1 MSIWE
6 INMNNKFL
14 LLFLVFFVSLNGVHA
29 LEDGVTIPIVAD
41 RSTDRGDEGILLGAQ
56 VIVTNGTGHVFVDTN
71 PYTQVDL
78 QGSARL
84 AAMVASDVLGIDERA
99 YDFYYIIDI
108 SSPIIGGP
116 SAGGALTV
124 ATIAAMNNWTVK
136 PGIVMTGMINP
147 DESIGPVGGI
157 PYKLEAAAASN
168 ATLFLVPQGQ
178 STVTIQNTTIKTN
191 GPFIINQV
199 KTENVDVVE
208 LGKKL
213 NVTVKEVGTIQE
225 AVLAFTGHEINMPT
239 FNGTILTSDY
249 LDLLK
254 PLAAKLKNESG
265 IMYTGT
271 ESLAPNDDFLK
282 QAKDIQANA
291 NNMYDEQK
299 YYAATSLYFNS
310 MIDIRIAQWNYG
322 YAKAPD
328 KEQYLTGLVNGVENQ
343 IQSSEK
349 DLDNFKLFGVSDAG
363 AVGAAES
370 RITAAR
376 AKLEEAKTLND
387 SAEKIQ
393 SLAFANERARTAE
406 WWLTLAV
413 PTGKIIPENT
423 LKDRAGWYLSQAQ
436 SISTYVQ
443 ALLTESSGHPIVTGD
458 NDINLAQQEMQHGYY
473 SGAIFDSLQ
482 ITVRSST
489 AIGLLGVQDTNKKVE
504 QSASDA
510 EAAIN
515 EARMN
520 GIEPTLAVSAYEYA
534 DTLTDPFEK
543 ISQYSYAKMVAKTL
557 VVLNSHAVASNK
569 TPAKPTI
576 TPYVPELVVP
586 TTTAKAQQ
594 TKAVPAFEAIAAI
607 AAVLIVRRLNKK

>member
-6 INMNNKFL
+6 INMYNKFL
-14 LLFLVFFVSLNGVHA
+14 LLFLVFLVSLNGVHA
-29 LEDGVTIPIVAD
+29 LEDGVSIPLVAD
-41 RSTDRGDEGILLGAQ
+41 RSTDGGDEGILLGAQ

-124 ATIAAMNNWTVK
+124 ATIAAINKWTVK

-147 DESIGPVGGI
+147 DGSIGPVGGI
-157 PYKLEAAAASN
+157 PYKLEAAAAKN
-168 ATLFLVPQGQ
+168 ATIFLVPQGQ
-178 STVTIQNTTIKTN
+178 GNVTIQNTTSRTN

-199 KTENVDVVE
+199 NTETVDLVK

-225 AVLAFTGHEINMPT
+225 AVLVFTGHEINTLT

-249 LDLLK
+249 LELLK
-254 PLAAKLKNESG
+254 PLAARLKNESAN
-265 IMYTGT
+265 MYDGT
-271 ESLAPNDDFLK
+271 ASQVPNDMFLK
-282 QAKDIQANA
+282 QAKEIQANA
-291 NNMYDEQK
+291 NNMYDGKK

-310 MIDIRIAQWNYG
+310 MIDMRIAQWNYG
-322 YAKAPD
+322 YGKAPD
-328 KEQYLTGLVNGVENQ
+328 KEQYLTGLANSVENQ

-349 DLDNFKLFGVSDAG
+349 DLDNFKLFGVSDVG

-376 AKLEEAKTLND
+376 AKLEEAKGLND

-393 SLAFANERARTAE
+393 SLAFANERARTAQ

-436 SISTYVQ
+436 SINTYVQ
-443 ALLTESSGHPIVTGD
+443 ALLSESSGHPVVTGD
-458 NDINLAQQEMQHGYY
+458 TDINLAQQEMQRGYY

-482 ITVRSST
+482 ITVKSST
-489 AIGLLGVQDTNKKVE
+489 AIGLLGVQDANKKIE

-520 GIEPTLAVSAYEYA
+520 GVEPTLAVSAYEYA
-534 DTLTDPFEK
+534 ATMTDPFDK
-543 ISQYSYAKMVAKTL
+543 IAQYSYAKMVAKTS
-557 VVLNSHAVASNK
+557 VVLYSHAVASDK
-569 TPAKPTI
+569 KPAKPTI
-576 TPYVPELVVP
+576 TPYVPELIVP
-586 TTTAKAQQ
+586 TTTAQTQK
-594 TKAVPAFEAIAAI
+594 TKAVPAFEVIAAI

>member
-1 MSIWE
+1 MS
-6 INMNNKFL
+6 NKFL
-14 LLFLVFFVSLNGVHA
+14 LLFLVFLVSLNGVHA
-29 LEDGVTIPIVAD
+29 LADGVTIPLVAD
-41 RSTDRGDEGILLGAQ
+41 RSTDSGDEGILLGAQ

-124 ATIAAMNNWTVK
+124 ATIAAINNWTVK

-147 DESIGPVGGI
+147 DGSIGPVGGI
-157 PYKLEAAAASN
+157 PYKLEAAAAKN
-168 ATLFLVPQGQ
+168 ATIFLVPQGQ
-178 STVTIQNTTIKTN
+178 GNVTIQNTTSRTN

-199 KTENVDVVE
+199 NTEHVDVVF

-225 AVLAFTGHEINMPT
+225 AVLAFTGHEINTPT

-254 PLAAKLKNESG
+254 PLATRLKNESG
-265 IMYTGT
+265 DMYNGT
-271 ESLAPNDDFLK
+271 VSLVPEDIFLK
-282 QAKDIQANA
+282 QAKEIQVNA
-291 NNMYDEQK
+291 NNMYDEKK

-310 MIDIRIAQWNYG
+310 MINMRIAQWNYG
-322 YAKAPD
+322 YGKAPN
-328 KEQYLTGLVNGVENQ
+328 KEQYLTGLVNSVENQ

-349 DLDNFKLFGVSDAG
+349 DLDNFKLFGVSDVG

-376 AKLEEAKTLND
+376 AKLEEAKSLND

-393 SLAFANERARTAE
+393 SLAFANERARTAQ

-436 SISTYVQ
+436 SINTYVQ
-443 ALLTESSGHPIVTGD
+443 ALLSESSGHPVVTGD
-458 NDINLAQQEMQHGYY
+458 NDINLAQQEMRHGYY

-482 ITVRSST
+482 ITVKSST
-489 AIGLLGVQDTNKKVE
+489 AIGLLGVQDANKKIE

-520 GIEPTLAVSAYEYA
+520 GVEPTLAVSAYEYA
-534 DTLTDPFEK
+534 ETMTDPFDK
-543 ISQYSYAKMVAKTL
+543 IAQYSYAKMVAKTS
-557 VVLNSHAVASNK
+557 VVLYSHAVASDK
-569 TPAKPTI
+569 KPAKPTI

-586 TTTAKAQQ
+586 TPTTTAKTQK
-594 TKAVPAFEAIAAI
+594 TRAVPAFEAIATI
-607 AAVLIVRRLNKK
+607 AAVLIVRRLNKI

>member
-1 MSIWE
+1 MS
-6 INMNNKFL
+6 NKFL
-14 LLFLVFFVSLNGVHA
+14 LLFLVFLATLNSAHA
-29 LEDGVTIPIVAD
+29 LEGGVSIPLVAD
-41 RSTDRGDEGILLGAQ
+41 RTTDGGDEGILLGAT

-78 QGSARL
+78 QGSARI
-84 AAMVASDVLGIDERA
+84 AAMVASDVLGIDEKA

-124 ATIAAMNNWTVK
+124 ATIAAVNNWTVK
-136 PGIVMTGMINP
+136 PGVVMTGMINP

-168 ATLFLVPQGQ
+168 ATLFLIPQGQ
-178 STVTIQNTTIKTN
+178 STVTIQNTTSRTN
-191 GPFIINQV
+191 GPFIVNQV
-199 KTENVDVVE
+199 TTENVDVVE

-213 NVTVKEVGTIQE
+213 NVDVKEVGTIQD
-225 AVLAFTGHEINMPT
+225 AVLAFTGHDINKPT
-239 FNGTILTSDY
+239 YNGTIITPDY
-249 LDLLK
+249 LNLLE
-254 PLAAKLKNESG
+254 PLAARLKNESG
-265 IMYTGT
+265 DMYEGVA
-271 ESLAPNDDFLK
+271 SQVKDDTFMN
-282 QAKDIQANA
+282 QAKEIQVNA
-291 NNMYDEQK
+291 NNMYNEKK

-322 YAKAPD
+322 YSKASN
-328 KEQYLTGLVNGVENQ
+328 KEQYLAGLDDSVQNQ

-349 DLDNFKLFGVSDAG
+349 DLENFKLYGVSDVG

-376 AKLEEAKTLND
+376 ARLNDARSLND

-393 SLAFANERARTAE
+393 SLAFANERARTAQ
-406 WWLTLAV
+406 WWLTLAL

-443 ALLTESSGHPIVTGD
+443 ALLTESSGHPVISGTD
-458 NDINLAQQEMQHGYY
+458 NDITLAQQEMQRGYY

-489 AIGLLGVQDTNKKVE
+489 AIGLLGVDDANKKIE
-504 QSASDA
+504 QSAADA

-520 GIEPTLAVSAYEYA
+520 GVEPTLAVSAYEYA
-534 DTLTDPFEK
+534 ETLNSTFDE
-543 ISQYSYAKMVAKTL
+543 ISQYSYAKMVAKTS
-557 VVLNSHAVASNK
+557 VILNSHAVASNK
-569 TPAKPTI
+569 VPVKPTV
-576 TPYVPELVVP
+576 TPYVPELVP
-586 TTTAKAQQ
+586 TQAATAKTP
-594 TKAVPAFEAIAAI
+594 TKPVPAFEAIAAV
-607 AAVLIVRRLNKK
+607 AAILIVRRLNKK